1 MDKNSVLKKQFKE
14 RDVQRLR
21 NVITKQHGSKSTLG
35 VGYTKTQET
44 HNEGDIWE
52 EDGRQW
58 TIKNGIKQNITK
70 LDSAKKSVLFPLF
83 CPSCH
88 KTMKPHLDKKWYYLF
103 KRCFNCQVTFEAEI
117 RQKGLWNEYEKTM
130 FNSDI
135 EGIKQEFQIWIDD
148 QIQNESNQSYV
159 TEAGDVEKWTGSS
172 KNKLL
177 ETKEEGLKYL
187 DGLKKE

>member
-1 MDKNSVLKKQFKE
+1 
-14 RDVQRLR
+14 
-21 NVITKQHGSKSTLG
+21 
-35 VGYTKTQET
+35 
-44 HNEGDIWE
+44 
-52 EDGRQW
+52 
-58 TIKNGIKQNITK
+58 
-70 LDSAKKSVLFPLF
+70 
-83 CPSCH
+83 
-88 KTMKPHLDKKWYYLF
+88 
-103 KRCFNCQVTFEAEI
+103 
-117 RQKGLWNEYEKTM
+117 M